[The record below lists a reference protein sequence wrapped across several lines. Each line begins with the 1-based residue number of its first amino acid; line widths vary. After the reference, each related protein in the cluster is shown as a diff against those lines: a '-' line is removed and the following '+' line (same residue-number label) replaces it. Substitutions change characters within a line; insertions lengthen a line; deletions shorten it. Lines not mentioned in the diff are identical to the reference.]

1 MHLNIINKKGM
12 ITMKSKLSRRQARE
26 QAFLLAFERN
36 FKIETVQELIEIAVE
51 SRDFEVDDFVIE
63 LLETIEANEEAI
75 NAMIAENSNGRQLRR
90 ISKVALSVLQLAI
103 SELKFTDISKTNAE
117 NPVSVIINEAILL
130 AKKYSSPEEASF
142 INGVLGSIVRQS
154 NENE

>member
-1 MHLNIINKKGM
+1 
-12 ITMKSKLSRRQARE
+12 MKSKLSRRQARE

-63 LLETIEANEEAI
+63 LLETIETNEEAI
-75 NAMIAENSNGRQLRR
+75 NSMIEANSNGRALRR

-142 INGVLGSIVRQS
+142 INGVLGSIVRINS
-154 NENE
+154 NNE

>member
-63 LLETIEANEEAI
+63 LLETIEANEEVI

-142 INGVLGSIVRQS
+142 INGVLGSVVRQS

>member
-1 MHLNIINKKGM
+1 
-12 ITMKSKLSRRQARE
+12 MKSKLSRRQARE

>member
-1 MHLNIINKKGM
+1 
-12 ITMKSKLSRRQARE
+12 MKSKLSRRQARE

-36 FKIETVQELIEIAVE
+36 FKIETVQELIEIATE

-63 LLETIEANEEAI
+63 LLEIIEANEEAI
-75 NAMIAENSNGRQLRR
+75 NTMIEENSNGRKLRR

-142 INGVLGSIVRQS
+142 INGVLGSIARID

>member
-36 FKIETVQELIEIAVE
+36 FKIEPIQELIEIAIE

-63 LLETIEANEEAI
+63 LLETIEANENAI
-75 NAMIAENSNGRQLRR
+75 NTLIEENANRALRR

-103 SELKFTDISKTNAE
+103 CELKFTDISKTKAE
-117 NPVSVIINEAILL
+117 NPVSVIINEAVLL

-142 INGVLGSIVRQS
+142 INGVLGSIVRK
-154 NENE
+154 NG

>member
-1 MHLNIINKKGM
+1 
-12 ITMKSKLSRRQARE
+12 MKSKLSRRQARE

-36 FKIETVQELIEIAVE
+36 FKIETVQELIEIAIE

-63 LLETIEANEEAI
+63 LLETIEANAEAI
-75 NAMIAENSNGRQLRR
+75 NTMIEENSNGRQLRR

-142 INGVLGSIVRQS
+142 INGVLGSIVRVNS
-154 NENE
+154 ENE

>member
-1 MHLNIINKKGM
+1 
-12 ITMKSKLSRRQARE
+12 MKSKLSRRQARE

-36 FKIETVQELIEIAVE
+36 FKIETVQELIEIAIE

-75 NAMIAENSNGRQLRR
+75 NKMIEENSNGRQLRR

-142 INGVLGSIVRQS
+142 INGVLGSIARVN

>member
-1 MHLNIINKKGM
+1 
-12 ITMKSKLSRRQARE
+12 MKSKLSRRQARE

-36 FKIETVQELIEIAVE
+36 FKIETIQDLIEIAVE

-63 LLETIEANEEAI
+63 LLNTIESNENAIHTLIEENANRA
-75 NAMIAENSNGRQLRR
+75 LRR

-103 SELKFTDISKTNAE
+103 CELKFTDISKTNAE

-130 AKKYSSPEEASF
+130 AKKYSTPEEASF
-142 INGVLGSIVRQS
+142 INGVLGSIVRK
-154 NENE
+154 ND

>member
-1 MHLNIINKKGM
+1 
-12 ITMKSKLSRRQARE
+12 MKSKLSRRQARE

-75 NAMIAENSNGRQLRR
+75 NTMIEENSNGRQLRR

-142 INGVLGSIVRQS
+142 INGVLGSIVRVNS
-154 NENE
+154 ENE

>member
-1 MHLNIINKKGM
+1 M

-63 LLETIEANEEAI
+63 LLETIETNEEAI
-75 NAMIAENSNGRQLRR
+75 NSMIEANSNGRALRR

-142 INGVLGSIVRQS
+142 INGVLGSIVRVNS
-154 NENE
+154 ENE

>member
-1 MHLNIINKKGM
+1 
-12 ITMKSKLSRRQARE
+12 MKSKLSRRQARE

-36 FKIETVQELIEIAVE
+36 FKIETIQELIETAVE

-63 LLETIEANEEAI
+63 LLNTIETNEDAI
-75 NAMIAENSNGRQLRR
+75 NTMIEENANRALRR

-103 SELKFTDISKTNAE
+103 CELKFTDISKTNAE

-142 INGVLGSIVRQS
+142 INGVLGSIVR
-154 NENE
+154 NNG

>member
-1 MHLNIINKKGM
+1 
-12 ITMKSKLSRRQARE
+12 MKSKLSRRQARE

-75 NAMIAENSNGRQLRR
+75 NTMIEENSNGRQLRR

-142 INGVLGSIVRQS
+142 INGVLGSIARVNS
-154 NENE
+154 ENE

>member
-1 MHLNIINKKGM
+1 MHLNIIIKGM

-36 FKIETVQELIEIAVE
+36 FKIETVQELIEIATE

-63 LLETIEANEEAI
+63 LLEVIEANEEAI
-75 NAMIAENSNGRQLRR
+75 NIMIEENSNGRKLRR

-103 SELKFTDISKTNAE
+103 GELKFTVISKTNAE

-142 INGVLGSIVRQS
+142 INGVLGSIARVDS
-154 NENE
+154 ENE

>member
-1 MHLNIINKKGM
+1 MHLNIIIKGM

-36 FKIETVQELIEIAVE
+36 FKIETVQELIEIATE

-63 LLETIEANEEAI
+63 LLEVIEANEEAI
-75 NAMIAENSNGRQLRR
+75 NIMIEENSNGRKLRR

-103 SELKFTDISKTNAE
+103 GELKFTDISKTNAE

-142 INGVLGSIVRQS
+142 INGVLGSIARVDS
-154 NENE
+154 ENE

>member
-1 MHLNIINKKGM
+1 
-12 ITMKSKLSRRQARE
+12 MKSKLSRRQARE

-63 LLETIEANEEAI
+63 LLETIEANAETI
-75 NAMIAENSNGRQLRR
+75 NQMIEENSNGRQLRR

>member
-1 MHLNIINKKGM
+1 
-12 ITMKSKLSRRQARE
+12 MKSKLSRRQARE

-36 FKIETVQELIEIAVE
+36 FKIETVQELIEIAIE

-63 LLETIEANEEAI
+63 LLETIEANEQAI
-75 NAMIAENSNGRQLRR
+75 NTMIEENSNGRQLRR

-142 INGVLGSIVRQS
+142 INGVLGSIARVNS
-154 NENE
+154 ENE

>member
-1 MHLNIINKKGM
+1 
-12 ITMKSKLSRRQARE
+12 MKSKLSRRQARE

-36 FKIETVQELIEIAVE
+36 FKIETVQELIEIAIE

-63 LLETIEANEEAI
+63 LLETIEANAEAI
-75 NAMIAENSNGRQLRR
+75 NTMIEENSNGRQLRR

-142 INGVLGSIVRQS
+142 INGVLGSIARV
-154 NENE
+154 NGENE

>member
-63 LLETIEANEEAI
+63 LLETIEANEEVI

>member
-1 MHLNIINKKGM
+1 
-12 ITMKSKLSRRQARE
+12 MKSKLSRRQARE

-63 LLETIEANEEAI
+63 LLETIESNEEAI
-75 NAMIAENSNGRQLRR
+75 NLMIEENSNGRQLRR

-142 INGVLGSIVRQS
+142 INGVLGSIARTS

>member
-1 MHLNIINKKGM
+1 
-12 ITMKSKLSRRQARE
+12 MKSKLSRRQARE

-36 FKIETVQELIEIAVE
+36 FKIEPIQELIEIAIE

-63 LLETIEANEEAI
+63 LLETIEANENAI
-75 NAMIAENSNGRQLRR
+75 NTLIEENANRALRR

-103 SELKFTDISKTNAE
+103 CELKFTDISKTKAE
-117 NPVSVIINEAILL
+117 NPVSVIINEAVLL

-142 INGVLGSIVRQS
+142 INGVLGSIVRK
-154 NENE
+154 NG

>member
-130 AKKYSSPEEASF
+130 AKKYSSPEEA
-142 INGVLGSIVRQS
+142 
-154 NENE
+154 

>member
-1 MHLNIINKKGM
+1 
-12 ITMKSKLSRRQARE
+12 MKSKLSRRQARE

-36 FKIETVQELIEIAVE
+36 FKIETVQELIEIAIE

-63 LLETIEANEEAI
+63 LLETIEANENAI
-75 NAMIAENSNGRQLRR
+75 NTLIEENANRALRR

-103 SELKFTDISKTNAE
+103 CELKFTDISKTKAE
-117 NPVSVIINEAILL
+117 NPVSVIINEAVLL

-142 INGVLGSIVRQS
+142 INGVLGSIVRK
-154 NENE
+154 NG

>member
-1 MHLNIINKKGM
+1 
-12 ITMKSKLSRRQARE
+12 MKSKLSRRQARE

-36 FKIETVQELIEIAVE
+36 FKIETIQELIEIAVE

-63 LLETIEANEEAI
+63 LLNTIEANEEAI
-75 NAMIAENSNGRQLRR
+75 NTLIEENANRALRR

-103 SELKFTDISKTNAE
+103 CELKFTDIAKTNAE

-142 INGVLGSIVRQS
+142 INGVLGSIVRK
-154 NENE
+154 NG

>member
-1 MHLNIINKKGM
+1 
-12 ITMKSKLSRRQARE
+12 MKSKLSRRQARE

-75 NAMIAENSNGRQLRR
+75 NLMIEENSNGRQLRR